1 MRFNFCPICGKQ
13 LEEKYSW
20 DEGGVPYCS
29 YDNELFFDLPKPCIM
44 VAVIKDD
51 EILLLKQSYIYKNSK
66 VLISGYI
73 GVDEKAEDTV
83 YREVLEETGIKVD
96 NIEFLGTEYI
106 DGKELLMLT
115 FQARYKSGT
124 LTKSDEVEMAGWEK
138 INTAIAQMEEDVVGK
153 RVLRKVLSNI
163 NK

>member
-29 YDNELFFDLPKPCIM
+29 DDDTLFFDLPKPCIM
-44 VAVIKDD
+44 VAVIRDD
-51 EILLLKQSYIYKNSK
+51 EILLLKQSYIYKDSK

-83 YREVLEETGIKVD
+83 YREVLEETGMKVD

-106 DGKELLMLT
+106 GGKELLMLT
-115 FQARYKSGT
+115 FQAKYKSGK
-124 LTKSDEVEMAGWEK
+124 LIKSDEVEMAGWEK
-138 INTAIAQMEEDVVGK
+138 INTAFEQMKEDIVGQ
-153 RVLRKVLSNI
+153 RVLEKVIANI
-163 NK
+163 GK